1 MSDDLPLP
9 PDEAT
14 VAAYLGNQLPEP
26 QAEAFEM
33 YCLDH
38 PAFARMVELDLTMKR
53 GLREIRKHDLK
64 PRAAVRYRSPWAL
77 AAGLAAVVAC
87 GLLLAWSHWRD
98 SLVAYRSP
106 SEVPLQLRAGAHV
119 GVTLLRLRGSDATHR
134 TTVPR
139 GSGVLEL
146 KIYPD
151 TSAGQEGYSAG
162 IALDSL
168 VGKRSV
174 VLNHLRADEDGFLA
188 LYLPLSDVVGHTL
201 NITLTTDAD
210 RSAAPAPAFRLQLVP
225 ATD

>member
-1 MSDDLPLP
+1 MSGALPLP

-14 VAAYLGNQLPEP
+14 VAAYLNNQLPEP

-38 PAFARMVELDLTMKR
+38 PEFARMVELDLTMKR
-53 GLREIRKHDLK
+53 GLREIGMRDPK
-64 PRAAVRYRSPWAL
+64 PRATLWYRPPWAM
-77 AAGLAAVVAC
+77 AAGLAAVIGC
-87 GLLLAWSHWRD
+87 GLLLAWSPWRA

-106 SEVPLQLRAGAHV
+106 SEVPLQLRAGVHV

-134 TTVPR
+134 SAVPR
-139 GSGVLEL
+139 GTGVLEL

-151 TSAGQEGYSAG
+151 TSPGTDGYSAG
-162 IALDSL
+162 IALDSI

-174 VLNHLRADEDGFLA
+174 VLNHLRTDADGFLE

-201 NITLTTDAD
+201 NITLASDAD
-210 RSAAPAPAFRLQLVP
+210 SSAAPAPAFRLQVVA